1 MINMSEKDL
10 EFSRFFTVE
19 EANAALPL
27 VRAICQDLSTLSRE
41 VVERRE
47 RLALLLSGRDQ
58 SREDMYRQELAQ
70 IEEELERDSGRIE
83 EFVQE
88 LRDLGVEPKNATE
101 GLVDFP
107 SKLEDRTVL
116 LCWKLDEPEVL
127 YWHEL
132 ADGFQG
138 RQPLVVSSGPA
149 GQGGPLDQSSGAGD
163 SI

>member
-27 VRAICQDLSTLSRE
+27 VKAICQDLSTLSRE
-41 VVERRE
+41 LVDRRE
-47 RLALLLSGRDQ
+47 RLALLLTGRDEG
-58 SREDMYRQELAQ
+58 RDDMYRQELTQ
-70 IEEELERDSGRIE
+70 IEEELERDSDRIE
-83 EFVQE
+83 AFVQE
-88 LRDLGVEPKNATE
+88 LRDLGLEPKNALE

-107 SKLEDRTVL
+107 SKMDDRTVL
-116 LCWKLDEPEVL
+116 LCWKLNEPEVL

-132 ADGFQG
+132 EDGFQG

-149 GQGGPLDQSSGAGD
+149 KQGGPLDQGGGAGE